1 MPDTRRPGSLPE
13 GTAMTVPSRSPLLAG
28 KVVLVVGASAGI
40 GADAARVFAAHGA
53 SVMLVARTEGPL
65 RAVADELTAAGHDA
79 AHAIGDISVAADV
92 ARVVD
97 ATVERFGRLDGAFNN
112 AGLTQ
117 GGRLDEVSEE
127 DFDRILAVNVKGVWL
142 CLREELRIMRQAGA
156 GSIVNVSSIGG
167 LRGSSGMGA
176 YQATKHA
183 VIGLTRTAAHDNGP
197 VGVRVNALAPGPTET
212 PMLDQTRAAIPGG
225 VEARIAATPLRKV
238 GSGAEVGEAAA
249 WLLSDLASHISGVVL
264 PVDGGFSA

>member
-1 MPDTRRPGSLPE
+1 MPTPTPPQG
-13 GTAMTVPSRSPLLAG
+13 LLDG
-28 KVVLVVGASAGI
+28 KVVLVIGASVGI
-40 GADAARVFAAHGA
+40 GADAARVFAREGA
-53 SVMLVARTEGPL
+53 SVMLVARGEGPL
-65 RAVADELTAAGHDA
+65 RSVTESIAAEGLSVDMVS
-79 AHAIGDISVAADV
+79 GDVSVARDV
-92 ARVVD
+92 TRMVD

-127 DFDRILAVNVKGVWL
+127 DFDRLFAVNVKGVWL
-142 CLREELRIMRQAGA
+142 ALREELRVMRAQGS

-167 LRGSSGMGA
+167 VRGSSGLGA

-197 VGVRVNALAPGPTET
+197 LGIRVNVLAPGPTES
-212 PMLDQTRAAIPGG
+212 PMLDKTREAIPGG
-225 VEARIAATPLRKV
+225 VEARIAATPLRKA
-238 GSGAEVGEAAA
+238 GTGTEVGNAAA
-249 WLLSDLASHISGVVL
+249 WLLSDRASHISGVVL

>member
-1 MPDTRRPGSLPE
+1 MNHPKGN
-13 GTAMTVPSRSPLLAG
+13 AMTGPRDSQILQG
-28 KVVLVVGASAGI
+28 KVVLVIGASAGI
-40 GADAARVFAAHGA
+40 GADAARVFAEHGA
-53 SVMLVARTEGPL
+53 SVMLVARTEAPL
-65 RAVADELTAAGHDA
+65 RAVADELTAAGHSADHVVA
-79 AHAIGDISVAADV
+79 DISVGSDV
-92 ARVVD
+92 ARAVD
-97 ATVERFGRLDGAFNN
+97 ATVRRFGRLDGAFNN

-117 GGRLDEVSEE
+117 AGRLDEVSEA

-142 CLREELRIMRQAGA
+142 CLREELRVMRAAGA

-197 VGVRVNALAPGPTET
+197 LGIRVNVLAPGPTET
-212 PMLDQTRAAIPGG
+212 PMLMQTRAAIPGG
-225 VEARIAATPLRKV
+225 VEARVAATPLRKT
-238 GSGAEVGEAAA
+238 GTGAEVGEAAA

-264 PVDGGFSA
+264 PVDGGFSS